1 VFNSKKVPHM
11 IKRIAAI
18 GAVALVITIPVANT
32 ARAADLSEPA
42 ILVASEN
49 LSGSAFEQTVVI
61 ATPVR
66 NGGYIGFIV
75 NRPTTLKLEAL
86 FPDEPPAREVKEP
99 VYIGGPVEP
108 RAVFALTQSAPLGA
122 AFALPLMPGLVAV
135 LDVDSVNRIIERTP
149 NAARYFVGCMLWQSG
164 ELEQEIEDNLWEV
177 RPVDVRLV
185 FRAHTQGL
193 WNALRKPMA
202 SADRFGH
209 SQVG

>member
-1 VFNSKKVPHM
+1 MNFSSKLRQRRCCVFQISVCQLQP
-11 IKRIAAI
+11 IAEHAFERS
-18 GAVALVITIPVANT
+18 TISAG
-32 ARAADLSEPA
+32 LSEGYR
-42 ILVASEN
+42 N
-49 LSGSAFEQTVVI
+49 SALAVFQI
-61 ATPVR
+61 AVR
-66 NGGYIGFIV
+66 
-75 NRPTTLKLEAL
+75 A
-86 FPDEPPAREVKEP
+86 
-99 VYIGGPVEP
+99 P
-108 RAVFALTQSAPLGA
+108 RA
-122 AFALPLMPGLVAV
+122 LVAV

-177 RPVDVRLV
+177 RPVNVRLV

>member
-1 VFNSKKVPHM
+1 M

-18 GAVALVITIPVANT
+18 GAVALVITIPVTHT
-32 ARAADLSEPA
+32 ARAADLSEPV
-42 ILVASEN
+42 ILVASED

-61 ATPVR
+61 ATPAR
-66 NGGYIGFIV
+66 NGGHIGFIV

-86 FPDEPPAREVKEP
+86 FPDEPPAREVNEP
-99 VYIGGPVEP
+99 VYIGGPVQP
-108 RAVFALTQSAPLGA
+108 RAVFALTQSAPQGA

-135 LDVDSVNRIIERTP
+135 LDADSVNRIVEKTP
-149 NAARYFVGCMLWQSG
+149 NAARYFVGFMLWQSG

-177 RPVDVRLV
+177 RPVDVQLV
-185 FRAHTQGL
+185 FRARTQGL

-202 SADRFGH
+202 SADRFEH